1 MCSQSPCKMPK
12 SEISI
17 INTICFERSGII
29 HLGGFGLPF
38 GFLWDHFS
46 CFLQKVAIRDSK
58 KHTKD
63 NIEQWWKKVTRVGWA
78 IGVWALKE
86 LKLRSWR
93 SQVTPQNRKLT
104 RFLNLPTI
112 LKGIKQEF
120 IGPVTLPCLKA
131 QWVDTEGTLAHFL
144 QIRRSGYK
152 YIIYTCILIYHTYIY
167 TRIYNRFPCN
177 LLLKYFSLSL
187 SLSLYIYIYIYHHH
201 LVRHP
206 LGYRLCRRPLAGD
219 EESKR
224 SSGSGHEHA
233 GCGGGGSYIYIYIYV
248 NNTSAAL
255 LQGIFFI

>member
-167 TRIYNRFPCN
+167 TRIYNILPCN

-187 SLSLYIYIYIYHHH
+187 SLSLYIYIYIY
-201 LVRHP
+201 LYISSSSSKTPFRLPP
-206 LGYRLCRRPLAGD
+206 LPPTSRRWRRGAAAAAMSMRGAGAED
-219 EESKR
+219 NI
-224 SSGSGHEHA
+224 
-233 GCGGGGSYIYIYIYV
+233 YIYIYICK
-248 NNTSAAL
+248 
-255 LQGIFFI
+255 